1 MAGGD
6 RPDAEALNV
15 AAETA
20 QHDVAETAQ
29 HDVAEAA
36 RHDVAEAARHD
47 AAEAARQDVPADPS
61 SEIAVGEDRALVSR
75 FLERRDEAAFRALYD
90 RHSGRLYRFLLRLT
104 GRAAD
109 AEEGVQETWVRA
121 CRSLERFAWRSA
133 LSTWLAG
140 IAIRWWREECRRRG
154 RVTDGDAAEPEVLAG
169 LAPASR
175 GEIDRIDLERALGEL
190 ALGYREAIL
199 LHDVFGHTHGEIAEL
214 LEVDEGTSKSQ
225 LSRARRLLRARLGGR
240 RT

>member
-6 RPDAEALNV
+6 RPDAEALS
-15 AAETA
+15 
-20 QHDVAETAQ
+20 
-29 HDVAEAA
+29 
-36 RHDVAEAARHD
+36 
-47 AAEAARQDVPADPS
+47 ADS
-61 SEIAVGEDRALVSR
+61 GAEDRLLVAR
-75 FLERRDEAAFRALYD
+75 FLERHDETAFRALYD

-121 CRSLERFAWRSA
+121 CRSLDRFAWRSA

-154 RVTDGDAAEPEVLAG
+154 RVTEGDAAEPGALADV
-169 LAPASR
+169 APPFR
-175 GEIDRIDLERALGEL
+175 GEVDRIDLERALGEL

-225 LSRARRLLRARLGGR
+225 LSRARRILRARLGGT

>member
-6 RPDAEALNV
+6 RPDAEALRGES
-15 AAETA
+15 AAEG
-20 QHDVAETAQ
+20 E
-29 HDVAEAA
+29 
-36 RHDVAEAARHD
+36 
-47 AAEAARQDVPADPS
+47 ADPQ
-61 SEIAVGEDRALVSR
+61 LVSR
-75 FLERRDEAAFRALYD
+75 FLERGDEAAFRALYD

-104 GRAAD
+104 GSAAD

-121 CRSLERFAWRSA
+121 CRSLERFGWRSA

-154 RVTDGDAAEPEVLAG
+154 RTGEEDAAESGFPADV
-169 LAPASR
+169 APFP
-175 GEIDRIDLERALGEL
+175 GEIDRIDLERALGDL

-214 LEVDEGTSKSQ
+214 LDVDEGTSKSQ
-225 LSRARRLLRARLGGR
+225 LSRARRALRARLGGR
-240 RT
+240 RP